1 MAACQCSEGR
11 GGFGGGLH
19 AGGGGT
25 VASCSPVKNG
35 KVSGPQTNAVSSW
48 FLGVCFCTV
57 KRASFCFEAA
67 FKIHNFPKGRLPAE
81 L

>member
-19 AGGGGT
+19 AGRGGT

-48 FLGVCFCTV
+48 FLGVCFVVFLQIV
-57 KRASFCFEAA
+57 K
-67 FKIHNFPKGRLPAE
+67 IGRVVMNWKCIYN
-81 L
+81 

>member
-48 FLGVCFCTV
+48 FLGVCFLVFLQIV
-57 KRASFCFEAA
+57 K
-67 FKIHNFPKGRLPAE
+67 IGRVVMNWKCIYN
-81 L
+81 